1 MNMAVVGAA
10 RVVFGADTSDFDA
23 GARGVEGVLGR
34 LVEKFQDVERRL
46 KMLGTGITLGITV
59 PFAAMVRSVDRGA
72 GAFEGQMKRVE
83 AALDNVT
90 GDQLAALT
98 AQARDLGPAVGKG
111 ATEAAEGIEELGLAG
126 LSTSDILGGGL
137 KATLDLA
144 AAGMVKVAPAAGLVT
159 DVMGQFKITAA
170 QLPDVVRRVV
180 GAMDAS
186 KFGFE
191 DFQLAVAQG
200 GGIAAEAGVSFKDFA
215 TAVAATSTQFSSGS
229 DAGTSFK
236 TYIQSLRGN
245 SDDAKFAMKQL
256 GLEFYDA
263 QGRMKPLGEQA
274 QILRKAFGNL
284 TDATK
289 NDALAKIF
297 GADAART
304 AIGLMN
310 QGVEGFQR
318 LQDTVEKGDV
328 GAKIAKRLEGSEAA
342 SNRVANAWESV
353 KIAFGTDGGLLAPLT
368 AIKNGFAAVLE
379 TIATAPPFIIKIGA
393 AFAAMAAAIG
403 PVLVVLGHV
412 GAVLLA
418 NFAASRFGLIGRA
431 IGLIIAPI
439 STLISILGE
448 MGLARALA
456 FIGGRLAAFLG
467 PVGIAVAAF
476 AMLRDSILPVLTA
489 IWNRIVETLG
499 PKLEEIFAKVGAIF
513 STLSSGP
520 IATAFG
526 VVISLLDGLRDVIG
540 TVVAG
545 VLAVFGELLVRTL
558 SAAASLLSGFVDIV
572 KDVVDAVTAL
582 LRGDFSG
589 AWDAVLSIVTDAC
602 DAIVNALVAMVPD
615 MELPLRTAYEAAKTW
630 IGEGFASVGTW
641 LGNVVKSMVDY
652 VAGAFPNVVAAAK
665 SVYEGV
671 KGWLV
676 DKFGAVM
683 DWIGGAVK
691 WITDRYGTIKKN
703 LGLGEAT
710 NAPAPPKP
718 AAPPA
723 APAAP
728 AGPKRSVDLD
738 EPKKERRAKKGRNTT
753 YDAANREELKLQA
766 ELEAAR
772 LRGDRETEQRIQD
785 RLDLEKQVEAYQRT
799 GLTLDQSKVA
809 AARDLALIQ
818 QARAQAV
825 AKEIRD
831 EQAEVAIDVARITGN
846 RALEDSLERQAD
858 LKKRI
863 AFYYQQTHDLAQA
876 TLLAEADQAKV
887 DAARLAVRQ
896 RWMEDDASDRAVR
909 LAQLRGDTEE
919 RIRQLQREI
928 DVRKRARELEDQG
941 IPPDAAMKR
950 AALEWTEEDKAR
962 QTGVWRDTL
971 RGGLRA
977 AMDGNLGDWMKD
989 WWKNRIAKG
998 MEEALNSLTNLIA
1011 KLFSSLSAKS
1021 NGGGGLLGAIG
1032 KLLGSVASVTR
1043 IAPVDISG
1051 WGDAGTVPLPDMG
1064 SLPGFATGGSFR
1076 VGGRGGIDQN
1086 LVAFRATRGEMVD
1099 IRKPGNDA
1107 GGGRFII
1114 EPSPWF
1120 DVRAASA
1127 AEPSVQ
1133 AMGVRAAAGGSEMA
1147 ARNAATAQRRRIVR

>member
-34 LVEKFQDVERRL
+34 LVEKFQEVERRL

-90 GDQLAALT
+90 GEQLAALT

-159 DVMGQFKITAA
+159 DVMGQFKVTAA
-170 QLPDVVRRVV
+170 ELPTVVRRVV

-263 QGRMKPLGEQA
+263 QGRMKPLGVQA
-274 QILRKAFGNL
+274 QMLRDAFGNL

-289 NDALAKIF
+289 NEALAKIF

-310 QGVEGFQR
+310 QGVKGFQQ

-379 TIATAPPFIIKIGA
+379 AISKAPPLVIKVGA
-393 AFAAMAAAIG
+393 AFSAMASAIG

-431 IGLIIAPI
+431 IGLIIAPV

-476 AMLRDSILPVLTA
+476 VMLRDSILPVLSA
-489 IWNRIVETLG
+489 IWTRIVETLG
-499 PKLEEIFAKVGAIF
+499 PRLEEIFAKVGAIF

-520 IATAFG
+520 VATAFG

-545 VLAVFGELLVRTL
+545 VLTVFGELLVRTL

-630 IGEGFASVGTW
+630 LGEGFASVGTW

-652 VAGAFPNVVAAAK
+652 VAAAFPNVVAAAQ

-691 WITDRYGTIKKN
+691 WITDRYGEIKKN
-703 LGLGEAT
+703 LGLGVAT
-710 NAPAPPKP
+710 TTPAQPKP

-728 AGPKRSVDLD
+728 AGPKRSVDLE
-738 EPKKERRAKKGRNTT
+738 EPKKERKKKGRNTT

-785 RLDLEKQVEAYQRT
+785 RLDMEKQVEAYQRT
-799 GLTLDQSKVA
+799 GLTLDQAKVA

-818 QARAQAV
+818 QARAQSI

-863 AFYYQQTHDLAQA
+863 AFYYQKTHDLAQA
-876 TLLAEADQAKV
+876 TQLAEADQAKV
-887 DAARLAVRQ
+887 DAARLTVRQ
-896 RWMEDDASDRAVR
+896 RWMDDDARERAVR
-909 LAQLRGDTEE
+909 LAQARGDTEE

-928 DVRKRARELEDQG
+928 DVRKRQRELEDQG
-941 IPPDAAMKR
+941 VDPAVAKTR
-950 AALEWTEEDKAR
+950 AEREWSEDEKAR
-962 QTGVWRDTL
+962 QTGVFRDTFKA
-971 RGGLRA
+971 GVRA
-977 AMDGNLGDWMKD
+977 AMDGNLGDWLKD
-989 WWKNRIAKG
+989 WWKNRVAKG
-998 MEEALNSLTNLIA
+998 MEEALNSLSDLIA
-1011 KLFSSLSAKS
+1011 RLFSKIGRDGDGSGI
-1021 NGGGGLLGAIG
+1021 GGFIG
-1032 KLLGSVASVTR
+1032 KLLGGFRGGTDFEA
-1043 IAPVDISG
+1043 VDTGPWSEVG
-1051 WGDAGTVPLPDMG
+1051 TAGSAG
-1064 SLPGFATGGSFR
+1064 GIGELPGFATGGSFR

-1099 IRKPGNDA
+1099 IRKPGNDN
-1107 GGGRFII
+1107 GGNGPVHIYQTYQF
-1114 EPSPWF
+1114 EGVAVTQDQF
-1120 DVRAASA
+1120 FQGL
-1127 AEPSVQ
+1127 Q
-1133 AMGVRAAAGGSEMA
+1133 ATKQDTIRTFNDM
-1147 ARNAATAQRRRIVR
+1147 RRRGG

>member
-90 GDQLAALT
+90 GEQLAALT

-159 DVMGQFKITAA
+159 DVMGQFKATAA
-170 QLPDVVRRVV
+170 ELPDVVRRVV

-215 TAVAATSTQFSSGS
+215 TAIAATSTQFSSGS

-245 SDDAKFAMKQL
+245 SDDAKYAIKML

-274 QILRKAFGNL
+274 AMLRKALSGL
-284 TDATK
+284 TDQTK
-289 NDALAKIF
+289 NEALAKIF

-342 SNRVANAWESV
+342 SKRVANAWESV

-368 AIKNGFAAVLE
+368 SIKNGFAVVLE
-379 TIATAPPFIIKIGA
+379 AISKAPPVIIRIGA
-393 AFAAMAAAIG
+393 AFSAMSAMIG

-431 IGLIIAPI
+431 IGLVIAPI

-448 MGLARALA
+448 MGLSRALA
-456 FIGGRLAAFLG
+456 FIGGRLAALLG

-476 AMLRDSILPVLTA
+476 VLLRDSIVPVLTT

-499 PKLEEIFAKVGAIF
+499 PRLEEIFAKVGAIF
-513 STLSSGP
+513 STLSGGP
-520 IATAFG
+520 VATAFS
-526 VVISLLDGLRDVIG
+526 VIIGLLSGLRDVIG

-545 VLAVFGELLVRTL
+545 VLTVFGELLVRTL
-558 SAAASLLSGFVDIV
+558 SAATSLLSGFVDVV

-652 VAGAFPNVVAAAK
+652 VAGAFPSVVAAAK

-671 KGWLV
+671 KTWLV

-691 WITDRYGTIKKN
+691 WITDRYSEIKKN
-703 LGLGEAT
+703 LGLGETAA
-710 NAPAPPKP
+710 APAPPKP

-723 APAAP
+723 ALAAP
-728 AGPKRSVDLD
+728 AGPKRTVDLD
-738 EPKKERRAKKGRNTT
+738 EPKKERKKKGRNTT

-785 RLDLEKQVEAYQRT
+785 RLDLEKQIEAYQRT
-799 GLTLDQSKVA
+799 GLTHDQAKIA
-809 AARDLALIQ
+809 GARDLALIQ

-831 EQAEVAIDVARITGN
+831 EQAATAIDVARITGN
-846 RALEDSLERQAD
+846 RAMEDSLERQED
-858 LKKRI
+858 LRKRI

-896 RWMEDDASDRAVR
+896 RWMDDDARDRAVR
-909 LAQLRGDTEE
+909 LAQLRGDTEQN
-919 RIRQLQREI
+919 IRQLQREI
-928 DVRKRARELEDQG
+928 DVRRRARELEDQG
-941 IPPDAAMKR
+941 VSPDAAMKR
-950 AALEWTEEDKAR
+950 ASLEWTEEDKAR

-1032 KLLGSVASVTR
+1032 KLLGSVGSVSR
-1043 IAPVDISG
+1043 IAPVDMSG
-1051 WGDAGTVPLPDMG
+1051 WGDAGTVALPDMG

-1107 GGGRFII
+1107 GGRFII

-1147 ARNAATAQRRRIVR
+1147 ARNAATAQRRRINR

>member
-90 GDQLAALT
+90 GEQLAALT

-159 DVMGQFKITAA
+159 DVMGQFKVTAA
-170 QLPDVVRRVV
+170 ELPDVVRRVV

-245 SDDAKFAMKQL
+245 SDDAKYAMKQL

-274 QILRKAFGNL
+274 AVLRKALSGL
-284 TDATK
+284 TDQTK
-289 NDALAKIF
+289 NEALAKIF

-342 SNRVANAWESV
+342 SKRVANAWESV

-368 AIKNGFAAVLE
+368 SIKNGFAMVLE
-379 TIATAPPFIIKIGA
+379 AISKAPPVIIRIGA
-393 AFAAMAAAIG
+393 AFSAMSAMIG

-431 IGLIIAPI
+431 IGLVIAPI

-448 MGLARALA
+448 MGLSRALA
-456 FIGGRLAAFLG
+456 FIGGRLAALLG

-476 AMLRDSILPVLTA
+476 VLLRDSIVPVLTT
-489 IWNRIVETLG
+489 IWTRIVETLG
-499 PKLEEIFAKVGAIF
+499 PRLEEIFAKVGAIF
-513 STLSSGP
+513 STLSGGP
-520 IATAFG
+520 VATAFS
-526 VVISLLDGLRDVIG
+526 VIIGLLGGLRDVIG

-545 VLAVFGELLVRTL
+545 VLTVFGELLVRTL
-558 SAAASLLSGFVDIV
+558 SAATSLLSGFVDVV

-652 VAGAFPNVVAAAK
+652 VAGAFPTVVAAAK

-691 WITDRYGTIKKN
+691 WITDRYSEIKKN
-703 LGLGEAT
+703 LGLGEA
-710 NAPAPPKP
+710 AAAAAPPKP

-728 AGPKRSVDLD
+728 VGPKRIVDLE
-738 EPKKERRAKKGRNTT
+738 EPKKERKKKGRNTT

-799 GLTLDQSKVA
+799 GLTHDQAKIA
-809 AARDLALIQ
+809 GARDLALIQ

-831 EQAEVAIDVARITGN
+831 EQEEVAIDVARITGN

-863 AFYYQQTHDLAQA
+863 AFYYQQTRDLAQA

-887 DAARLAVRQ
+887 DAARLAVRE
-896 RWMEDDASDRAVR
+896 RWMEDDARDRAVR
-909 LAQLRGDTEE
+909 LAQLRGDTEQN
-919 RIRQLQREI
+919 IRQLQREI

-941 IPPDAAMKR
+941 VSPDAAMKR
-950 AALEWTEEDKAR
+950 ASLEWTEEDKAR

-1032 KLLGSVASVTR
+1032 KLLGSVSSVSR
-1043 IAPVDISG
+1043 ITPVDMSG
-1051 WGDAGTVPLPDMG
+1051 WGDAGKVPLPDMG

-1147 ARNAATAQRRRIVR
+1147 ARNAATAQRRRINR